1 MDRKNITIREDQS
14 EWVHE
19 RGVNLSQFVQ
29 EQLDEAMGPS
39 DDELAQAYRENTEQA
54 REMNEEWSNVSLEA
68 NQYLGEDPYEGRDE

>member
-19 RGVNLSQFVQ
+19 RDVNLSQFVQ

-39 DDELAQAYRENTEQA
+39 DDDLAQAYRENAENA
-54 REMNEEWSNVSLEA
+54 RRMNDEWSDVSIEA
-68 NQYLGEDPYEGRDE
+68 NLHLGEDPLENDS